1 MKIISFGIAK
11 EITGDLFTEFDAGPD
26 PVSVAELKK
35 RLFNQFPALEKLATL
50 SVAVN
55 NKYAGNEMMITS
67 QDEVALIPPVSGG

>member
-1 MKIISFGIAK
+1 MKIIAFGIAK

-35 RLFNQFPALEKLATL
+35 LLFNQFPKLEKLATL

-55 NKYAGNEMMITS
+55 NTYAGNDVMIRGE
-67 QDEVALIPPVSGG
+67 DEVALIPPVSGG

>member
-11 EITGDLFTEFDAGPD
+11 EITGDLFTEFDAGSEPL
-26 PVSVAELKK
+26 SVAEFKL
-35 RLFNQFPALEKLATL
+35 RLFKQFPALEKLATL

-55 NKYAGNEMMITS
+55 NKYADNDIVITS